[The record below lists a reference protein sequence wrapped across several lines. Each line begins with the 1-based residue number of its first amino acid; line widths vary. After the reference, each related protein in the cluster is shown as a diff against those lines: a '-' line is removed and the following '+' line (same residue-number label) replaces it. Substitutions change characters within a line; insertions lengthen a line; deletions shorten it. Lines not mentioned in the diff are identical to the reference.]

1 MERQSLEV
9 TGWFVKILNTIQD
22 KQYYWQLN
30 SRCSLNE
37 KKYPEVQKRSFQ
49 HLISR
54 HLHICQ
60 EVTDSKSELC
70 SLLCSWT
77 WNQRAF
83 HLACSPVNHNIWF
96 LNSLLFSLE
105 IILSFRKYK
114 SKYCFHTWIKR
125 ADNYNRNGKND
136 LHKNVHQNSLT

>member
-30 SRCSLNE
+30 SRCSLKE
-37 KKYPEVQKRSFQ
+37 KNISWNAKEIFSAFDIKAFA
-49 HLISR
+49 HLSGG
-54 HLHICQ
+54 
-60 EVTDSKSELC
+60 DSKSELC